1 MSKVIVIGG
10 GPGGY
15 VAAIRAA
22 QLGAKVT
29 LVEKGSLGGT
39 CLNVG
44 CTPTKVLI
52 NTADK
57 FKEIEDFKMIGI
69 DFDEKPKIN
78 WKALQ
83 SRKTDIVNHLIEGVF
98 GLLKYNGVE
107 IIEGKASFKDSKSIQ
122 VQKSDGSIEEIESE
136 YFIIATG
143 SKVFMPSIPGVDLEG
158 VIDSSGALSLEKL
171 PKRMIIVGGGVIGSE
186 FAYLFNS
193 LGVEVTMIE
202 MLPNI
207 LPPIDRQVANSVME
221 ELISGG
227 VKIFTSSKVLNISEN
242 DENLIVKFQTEY
254 EVKEISADKVL
265 LSVGRIAV
273 LDDLKLENTG
283 IKTQKM
289 GIKVDQTMKTNVPNI
304 YAIGDVTGINM
315 LAHVASEQGM
325 VAAEN
330 IMGKESKMLYN
341 AVPACLYINP
351 EVASVGLTE
360 EEAVKKGIKYKK
372 GTFKFENNGKA
383 LILNEANNT
392 FIKIISNEKYNE
404 ILGVHIYGP
413 RATDLIHEASL
424 AIRLE
429 ATVDELVTTIHAHPT
444 LAESIKEAAMA
455 VDGKA
460 IHAVKESDNSF

>member
-1 MSKVIVIGG
+1 
-10 GPGGY
+10 
-15 VAAIRAA
+15 
-22 QLGAKVT
+22 
-29 LVEKGSLGGT
+29 
-39 CLNVG
+39 
-44 CTPTKVLI
+44 
-52 NTADK
+52 
-57 FKEIEDFKMIGI
+57 
-69 DFDEKPKIN
+69 
-78 WKALQ
+78 
-83 SRKTDIVNHLIEGVF
+83 
-98 GLLKYNGVE
+98 
-107 IIEGKASFKDSKSIQ
+107 
-122 VQKSDGSIEEIESE
+122 
-136 YFIIATG
+136 
-143 SKVFMPSIPGVDLEG
+143 
-158 VIDSSGALSLEKL
+158 
-171 PKRMIIVGGGVIGSE
+171 
-186 FAYLFNS
+186 
-193 LGVEVTMIE
+193 
-202 MLPNI
+202 
-207 LPPIDRQVANSVME
+207 
-221 ELISGG
+221 
-227 VKIFTSSKVLNISEN
+227 
-242 DENLIVKFQTEY
+242 
-254 EVKEISADKVL
+254 
-265 LSVGRIAV
+265 
-273 LDDLKLENTG
+273 
-283 IKTQKM
+283 M
-289 GIKVDQTMKTNVPNI
+289 GIRVDQTMKTNVPNI

-392 FIKIISNEKYNE
+392 FVKIISNEKYNE